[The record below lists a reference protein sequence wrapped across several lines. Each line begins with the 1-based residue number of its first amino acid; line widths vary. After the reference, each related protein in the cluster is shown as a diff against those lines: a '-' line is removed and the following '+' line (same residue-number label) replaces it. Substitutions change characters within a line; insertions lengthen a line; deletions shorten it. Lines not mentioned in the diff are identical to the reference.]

1 MPFTEPAFL
10 FWFLPATL
18 AAYFLAPARPR
29 NLVLTLASFFF
40 YAVGEWAF
48 VGWLLGS
55 TAVTYLVARGI
66 DAWRGRPAARWLL
79 VLGLAIDLLLLGWF
93 KTRASVRGRWS
104 GSAWP
109 A

>member
-40 YAVGEWAF
+40 YAVGE
-48 VGWLLGS
+48 
-55 TAVTYLVARGI
+55 
-66 DAWRGRPAARWLL
+66 
-79 VLGLAIDLLLLGWF
+79 
-93 KTRASVRGRWS
+93 
-104 GSAWP
+104 
-109 A
+109 